1 MRRLDDLCEYACT
14 CISQDLTSEAAVSWY
29 SGGFP
34 LFFFTALLPGSNASK
49 SARQK
54 EGGKVEKKKIR
65 CAYPCSDTES
75 ETDLCEVFV

>member
-1 MRRLDDLCEYACT
+1 MSECEYACT
-14 CISQDLTSEAAVSWY
+14 CISQDLTSVTAVSWY

-54 EGGKVEKKKIR
+54 EGGRVTKNPVHI
-65 CAYPCSDTES
+65 S
-75 ETDLCEVFV
+75 LF